1 MANFVD
7 QGFSQ
12 LWAAVTTHVMKTP
25 EGHRDL
31 CFPGKDNMPLFCDR
45 IVLTNKQI

>member
-12 LWAAVTTHVMKTP
+12 LSAAVTTHVMKTP

-31 CFPGKDNMPLFCDR
+31 
-45 IVLTNKQI
+45 